1 MSAYVLQRESF
12 VAIAMFIAR
21 CAESGPI
28 GDRWIHVCHP
38 DVQAL
43 KAGGYYLT
51 AAEAVNILIEGNGES
66 VGYRYNELPTL
77 LPPITQR
84 DLFPGAAVP
93 RGVEMFGILRSL
105 QYQSCE
111 KPDYRESAAYAVL
124 ISVLWLAGNKAAEQA
139 GAETWA

>member
-1 MSAYVLQRESF
+1 MSAYVLQREKF

-21 CAESGPI
+21 CADSGPI
-28 GDRWIHVCHP
+28 GDRWLHVCHP
-38 DVQAL
+38 DVQAM

-77 LPPITQR
+77 LPPITSK
-84 DLFPGAAVP
+84 DLFPGGKVP
-93 RGVEMFGILRSL
+93 QGVEMFGILRSL

-111 KPDYRESAAYAVL
+111 KDDYRESAAYAVL
-124 ISVLWLAGNKAAEQA
+124 IAVLWLAAAKAAAQA
-139 GAETWA
+139 GAEEWA